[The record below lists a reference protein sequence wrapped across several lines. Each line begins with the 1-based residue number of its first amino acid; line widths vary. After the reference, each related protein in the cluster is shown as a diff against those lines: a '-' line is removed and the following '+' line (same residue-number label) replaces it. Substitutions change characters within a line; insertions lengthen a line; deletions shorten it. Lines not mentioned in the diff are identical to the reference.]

1 MIKII
6 LFLAMFS
13 SSAHA
18 TLGRRV
24 GKIEYHHGTAGL
36 ATSAAINAINVP
48 RDVVGWRVCLD
59 AAAAPADYLAL
70 SEGADP
76 EIDGLRIAAGSCYEC
91 DDCGAQALKNLNV
104 KASAAAT
111 GYSVIKFK

>member
-1 MIKII
+1 MIKIVF
-6 LFLAMFS
+6 FLAMFS
-13 SSAHA
+13 SSAYA

-24 GKIEYHHGTAGL
+24 GKIEYHHASAGL
-36 ATSAAINAINVP
+36 ATSAAINAIDVP
-48 RDVVGWRVCLD
+48 RSLVGWRVCLD
-59 AAAAPADYLAL
+59 AGSAADYLAI

-76 EIDGLRIAAGSCYEC
+76 EVDGMRIAAGSCYEC